1 MAPMSAAH
9 RLVAVLVAI
18 LAIAGVAV
26 LGLKATGSAIGHGP
40 DSTFTPGQT
49 PSADAMA
56 SVGPSVSPDAS
67 ASPQPT
73 VPSEADA
80 QEILAEIEEQV
91 VAIRGLEAA
100 DIGPAEIIS
109 RAELADELL
118 QLFDEQYPPEER
130 ERDNIS
136 LRALGLLEPD
146 QDIAELQLELLGD
159 QVLGFYDDTEKR
171 MVVVSDAGLDIE
183 ARITYAHEY
192 THALQDAAFGLDS
205 LETDAVGEDDR
216 GLARTSLIE
225 GDATV
230 TMLSWMLQHLSQDE
244 IIEYFGSAEIPD
256 TTGIPP
262 WMVAQLAFP
271 YEAGLNWTTGLA
283 GGDPT
288 NPDFTE
294 IDAAYRDPPSS
305 TEQIIDLDKWESR
318 EAPVD
323 IAVPNLAAAL
333 GDGWEEVDATPIGQ
347 ASINIM
353 LEYFGVAAADAG
365 EASVGWGGDRAVI
378 ATGPDDAFAVA
389 WKLTWDSADDAAE
402 FLAAY
407 ETVVDSLDFPASVT
421 ELSNG
426 EILVAHAS
434 SEDLLAQ
441 TIDTAD

>member
-1 MAPMSAAH
+1 MTPMSAAH
-9 RLVAVLVAI
+9 RLVVVLVAI
-18 LAIAGVAV
+18 IVVAAVAV
-26 LGLKATGSAIGHGP
+26 LGTRATGSGIGRGP
-40 DSTFTPGQT
+40 DTSPTVDVSP
-49 PSADAMA
+49 
-56 SVGPSVSPDAS
+56 SVGATDSVQPS
-67 ASPQPT
+67 ASPEVSAGAKPSA
-73 VPSEADA
+73 PSEAEA
-80 QEILAEIEEQV
+80 QAILAEIEEQV
-91 VAIRGLEAA
+91 VAIRGLDAA

-109 RAELADELL
+109 RTELAEELQ

-136 LRALGLLEPD
+136 LRALGLLDPD
-146 QDIAELQLELLGD
+146 QDVAELQLELLGD
-159 QVLGFYDDTEKR
+159 QVLGFYDDVEKR
-171 MVVVSDAGLDIE
+171 MVVVSDTGVDVE

-192 THALQDAAFGLDS
+192 THALQDEAFGLDS

-216 GLARTSLIE
+216 GLARISLIE

-230 TMLSWMLQHLSQDE
+230 TMLSWILQHLSQGE
-244 IIEYFGSAEIPD
+244 ILEYFSSAEVPD
-256 TTGIPP
+256 TTGIPS
-262 WMVAQLAFP
+262 WMVGQLSFP
-271 YEAGLNWTTGLA
+271 YEAGLNWATSLA

-288 NPDFTE
+288 SPDFTE
-294 IDAAYRDPPSS
+294 IDAAYVDPPAS
-305 TEQIIDLDKWESR
+305 TEQIIDLEKWESR
-318 EAPVD
+318 EAPVS
-323 IAVPNLAAAL
+323 ISVPDLAGAL
-333 GDGWEEVDATPIGQ
+333 GEGWEEVDATPIGQ

-389 WKLTWDSADDAAE
+389 WKLAWDSADDAAE

-441 TIDTAD
+441 TVDTAD

>member
-1 MAPMSAAH
+1 MTPMSAAH
-9 RLVAVLVAI
+9 RLVVVLVAI
-18 LAIAGVAV
+18 IVVAAVAV
-26 LGLKATGSAIGHGP
+26 LGTRATGSGIGRGP
-40 DSTFTPGQT
+40 DTSPTVDVSP
-49 PSADAMA
+49 
-56 SVGPSVSPDAS
+56 SVGATDSVQPS
-67 ASPQPT
+67 ASPEVSAGPKPSA
-73 VPSEADA
+73 PSEAEA
-80 QEILAEIEEQV
+80 QAILAEIEEQV
-91 VAIRGLEAA
+91 VAIRGLDAA

-109 RAELADELL
+109 RTELAEELQ

-136 LRALGLLEPD
+136 LRALGLLDPD
-146 QDIAELQLELLGD
+146 QDVAELQLELLGD
-159 QVLGFYDDTEKR
+159 QVLGFYDDVEKR
-171 MVVVSDAGLDIE
+171 MVVVSDTGVDVE

-192 THALQDAAFGLDS
+192 THALQDEAFGLDS

-216 GLARTSLIE
+216 GLARISLIE

-230 TMLSWMLQHLSQDE
+230 TMLSWILQHLSQGE
-244 IIEYFGSAEIPD
+244 ILEYFSSAEVPD
-256 TTGIPP
+256 TTGIPS
-262 WMVAQLAFP
+262 WMVGQLSFP
-271 YEAGLNWTTGLA
+271 YEAGLNWATSLA

-288 NPDFTE
+288 SPDFTE
-294 IDAAYRDPPSS
+294 IDAAYVDPPAS
-305 TEQIIDLDKWESR
+305 TEQIIDLEKWESR
-318 EAPVD
+318 EAPVS
-323 IAVPNLAAAL
+323 ISVPDLAGAL
-333 GDGWEEVDATPIGQ
+333 GEGWEEVDATPIGQ

-421 ELSNG
+421 ELPSG

-441 TIDTAD
+441 TVDTAD

>member
-1 MAPMSAAH
+1 MAPMSAVH

-18 LAIAGVAV
+18 LVIAGVGV
-26 LGLKATGSAIGHGP
+26 LGLRARGDGIGLGP
-40 DSTFTPGQT
+40 DASPTAEMSPTAHATASVQPSA
-49 PSADAMA
+49 SADA
-56 SVGPSVSPDAS
+56 SPSVEPS
-67 ASPQPT
+67 
-73 VPSEADA
+73 VPSEAEA
-80 QEILAEIEEQV
+80 QAILAEIEDQV

-109 RAELADELL
+109 RAELVDELQ

-171 MVVVSDAGLDIE
+171 MVVVSDAGLDVE

-192 THALQDAAFGLDS
+192 THAIQDEAFGLDS

-230 TMLSWMLQHLSQDE
+230 TMLSWMLQHLGQGE
-244 IIEYFGSAEIPD
+244 ILEYFGGAEIPD

-271 YEAGLNWTTGLA
+271 YEAGLNWATGLA

-288 NPDFTE
+288 DPDYSE
-294 IDAAYRDPPSS
+294 IDAAYEDPPAS
-305 TEQIIDLDKWESR
+305 TEQIMDLEKWESR

-323 IAVPNLAAAL
+323 VAVPDLAAAL
-333 GDGWEEVDATPIGQ
+333 GEGWDEVDATPIGQ
-347 ASINIM
+347 ATIRIM
-353 LEYFGVAAADAG
+353 LEQFGVAAAVAG
-365 EASVGWGGDRAVI
+365 EAAVGWGGDRAVI

-389 WKLTWDSADDAAE
+389 WRLAWDSPSDAAE
-402 FLAAY
+402 FLVAY

-421 ELSNG
+421 ELPNG
-426 EILVAHAS
+426 EILIAHAS
-434 SEDLLAQ
+434 SEDLL
-441 TIDTAD
+441 TATAAAAD

>member
-1 MAPMSAAH
+1 MTPMSAAH
-9 RLVAVLVAI
+9 RLVVVLVAI
-18 LAIAGVAV
+18 IVVAAVAV
-26 LGLKATGSAIGHGP
+26 LGTRATGSGIGRGP
-40 DSTFTPGQT
+40 DTSPTVDVSP
-49 PSADAMA
+49 
-56 SVGPSVSPDAS
+56 SVGATDSVQPS
-67 ASPQPT
+67 ASPEVSAGAKPSA
-73 VPSEADA
+73 PSEAEA
-80 QEILAEIEEQV
+80 QAILAEIEEQV
-91 VAIRGLEAA
+91 VAIRGLDAA

-109 RAELADELL
+109 RTELAEELQ

-136 LRALGLLEPD
+136 LRALGLLDPD
-146 QDIAELQLELLGD
+146 QDVAELQLELLGD
-159 QVLGFYDDTEKR
+159 QVLGFYDDVEKR
-171 MVVVSDAGLDIE
+171 MVVVSDTGVDVE

-192 THALQDAAFGLDS
+192 THALQDEAFGLDS

-216 GLARTSLIE
+216 GLARISLIE

-230 TMLSWMLQHLSQDE
+230 TMLSWILQHLSQGE
-244 IIEYFGSAEIPD
+244 ILEYFSSAEVPD
-256 TTGIPP
+256 TTGIPS
-262 WMVAQLAFP
+262 WMVGQLSFP
-271 YEAGLNWTTGLA
+271 YEAGLNWATSLA

-288 NPDFTE
+288 SPDFTE
-294 IDAAYRDPPSS
+294 IDAAYVDPPAS
-305 TEQIIDLDKWESR
+305 TEQIIDLEKWESR
-318 EAPVD
+318 EAPVS
-323 IAVPNLAAAL
+323 ISVPDLAGAL
-333 GDGWEEVDATPIGQ
+333 GEGWEEVDATPIGQ

-421 ELSNG
+421 ELPSG

-441 TIDTAD
+441 TVDTAD